1 MTTKPKLLTPDDLLE
16 LYSKGIRGELI
27 QGVLCEIMPA
37 GGQHGEIAAILI
49 SMLMNIVRP
58 RKLGKVTGTDAG
70 VLLEPNFVREPD
82 IAFFSVEKLPLD
94 VIVTGYYE
102 VIPDL
107 VVEIAS
113 PGDTNVESHDKAR
126 MWLSFGVPMVWEV
139 LPGWRSV
146 NVHRLNRPIVVLN
159 EDDTLDGG
167 DVLPGFSCP
176 VREIFDL

>member
-82 IAFFSVEKLPLD
+82 IAFFSVE
-94 VIVTGYYE
+94 
-102 VIPDL
+102 
-107 VVEIAS
+107 
-113 PGDTNVESHDKAR
+113 
-126 MWLSFGVPMVWEV
+126 
-139 LPGWRSV
+139 
-146 NVHRLNRPIVVLN
+146 
-159 EDDTLDGG
+159 
-167 DVLPGFSCP
+167 SC
-176 VREIFDL
+176 RWT